1 MNGNTRVRQYWGV
14 VAISLAGVLALSAC
28 SSVGTAIGAGAVVG
42 LAAAEERGIGGAAHD
57 IKLRTEIN
65 DLWFKHDVDMFKA
78 LHLQIY
84 EGRVLVSGTIEE
96 EPKRDDAVRLAWQ
109 PPGVREVINEVEVRS
124 SGGVAEFARDS
135 WIVTRIK
142 AKLLFTRQIDAI
154 NYSVESVG
162 GTVYLIGLAQ
172 DAAELDR
179 VLQVA
184 RTTPYVKKVVNY
196 VLVKGDPR
204 RKA

>member
-28 SSVGTAIGAGAVVG
+28 SPVGTAIGAGAVVG

-57 IKLRTEIN
+57 IKLRAEIN
-65 DLWFKHDVDMFKA
+65 DLWFKHDVAMFKA

-179 VLQVA
+179 VLKVA